1 MVKSKWQAAQNDS
14 ISNRTG
20 LMLMMLVL
28 LLAFAL
34 GANGLNAD
42 VIWIDELASVIF
54 MGVFDPPYSPAQI
67 IESISK
73 YARDH
78 VPLYYFLGAGWA
90 QLAGWSQFSMR
101 LISLFSGVLMIAWLY
116 RFTSDT
122 VNRHTAIVSA
132 LLMSTNVF
140 ASIFFHELRAYTLLL
155 LLAVTHIWCYCRLV
169 SSAGPS
175 KLTWILFVCSAIA
188 MLYTHILGLVALAGL
203 GMIHILM
210 ERGSGQSRAIMFGWG
225 LGILCFSPYLP
236 MLLGGS
242 FALGERSDAL
252 AASELVD
259 PFWLLLTNGSYVLLL
274 PLAPSLVYAVRWKRH
289 PIILRML
296 LFAFF
301 MGLTLLFVNWRFD
314 LIILNRMR
322 YFLLLWIPCMIL
334 LAYGL
339 TSLPRW
345 RAITALFLFLWGIAG
360 YQFGRSIEF
369 LDYVGLIARIQRFP
383 PLHEYVFHLQGK
395 TGHGDYLVGFS
406 ETDNVNRASWRRNFI
421 VDYYLQAQLGI
432 DGGVF
437 METGSKGSTITKR
450 AWEIR
455 RDVKW
460 ILDEHPYFLFTYN
473 PGNKPP
479 NADIA
484 LDIIHE
490 DYIPCKV
497 VVNKPD
503 LLIRRYV
510 HPVMDCDHQPA
521 PIEYDSGFK
530 VIARFARYAPESE
543 VLQILTW
550 WEVANEGLLD
560 EYNVSMQI
568 VTRDWRNLR
577 QEDRHLYELP
587 PWNVIELSTEGLPPG
602 DYRLMMILYHRD
614 TGEKVSGLDL
624 ASGEAGNI
632 LPLLAFT
639 IEPLG

>member
-73 YARDH
+73 HARDH

-90 QLAGWSQFSMR
+90 HLAGWSQFSMR

-383 PLHEYVFHLQGK
+383 PLHEYVSHLQGK
-395 TGHGDYLVGFS
+395 TGHGDYLIGFS
-406 ETDNVNRASWRRNFI
+406 ETDNVNRAGWRRNFI
-421 VDYYLQAQLGI
+421 ADYYLKAQLGI
-432 DGGVF
+432 DGVF
-437 METGSKGSTITKR
+437 IETGSKGSTITKR

-460 ILDEHPYFLFTYN
+460 ILDEHPYFLFAYD

-490 DYIPCKV
+490 DYVPCKV

-503 LLIRRYV
+503 LLIQRYV
-510 HPVMDCDHQPA
+510 HFVMDCDHQPA
-521 PIEYDSGFK
+521 PIVYDNRIK
-530 VIARFARYAPESE
+530 VIDRFARYVPESE
-543 VLQILTW
+543 VLQILIW

-639 IEPLG
+639 IEPPE

>member
-1 MVKSKWQAAQNDS
+1 MAKSKWRAAQNDS
-14 ISNRTG
+14 ISNQTG
-20 LMLMMLVL
+20 LIWMTLVL

-42 VIWIDELASVIF
+42 VIWIDELASVTF
-54 MGVFDPPYSPAQI
+54 MGAFNPPYSPAQI
-67 IESISK
+67 IDSLMTHGP
-73 YARDH
+73 DH
-78 VPLYYFLGAGWA
+78 VPLFFLLGAGWA
-90 QLAGWSQFSMR
+90 HLAGWTQFALR

-155 LLAVTHIWCYCRLV
+155 LLAVTHTWCYCRLA
-169 SSAGPS
+169 SGTRPS
-175 KLTWILFVCSAIA
+175 KLWILFVCSAIA
-188 MLYTHILGLVALAGL
+188 MLYTHILGLVTLAGL

-242 FALGERSDAL
+242 FALGKRSSAL
-252 AASELVD
+252 AASELIE

-274 PLAPSLVYAVRWKRH
+274 PLAPSLVYAVRRKRY
-289 PIILRML
+289 PIMRML

-360 YQFGRSIEF
+360 YQFGRSTEF
-369 LDYVGLIARIQRFP
+369 LDYVGLIADIQRYP
-383 PLHEYVFHLQGK
+383 PLHEYVSHLQGK
-395 TGHGDYLVGFS
+395 TGYGDYLIGFS
-406 ETDNVNRASWRRNFI
+406 ETGRVNRANWRGI
-421 VDYYLQAQLGI
+421 AIADYYLKAQLGGI
-432 DGGVF
+432 DAVF
-437 METGSKGSTITKR
+437 IKTGSKGSTITKR

-460 ILDEHPYFLFTYN
+460 ILDEHPYFLFTYD

-503 LLIRRYV
+503 LLIQRYV

-521 PIEYDSGFK
+521 PMEYGNDIRA
-530 VIARFARYAPESE
+530 VDRFARYVPESE
-543 VLQILTW
+543 ALQILTW
-550 WEVANEGLLD
+550 WEVADEGLLD

-568 VTRDWRNLR
+568 ITPDWRNVR

-587 PWNVIELSTEGLPPG
+587 PWDVIDLSTEGLPPG

-624 ASGEAGNI
+624 ASGEAENI

>member
-1 MVKSKWQAAQNDS
+1 MMRMVKSKRQAAQNDS

-20 LMLMMLVL
+20 LMLMTLVL

-42 VIWIDELASVIF
+42 VIWIDELASVTF
-54 MGVFDPPYSPAQI
+54 MGAFNPPYSPAQLI
-67 IESISK
+67 DSLMTHSQ
-73 YARDH
+73 DQ
-78 VPLYYFLGAGWA
+78 VPLFFLLGAGWA

-132 LLMSTNVF
+132 LLMATNVF

-155 LLAVTHIWCYCRLV
+155 LAVVTHTWCYCRLV

-188 MLYTHILGLVALAGL
+188 MLYSHILGLVALAGL
-203 GMIHILM
+203 GVTHILM

-242 FALGERSDAL
+242 FALGKRSSAL
-252 AASELVD
+252 AASELIE

-274 PLAPSLVYAVRWKRH
+274 PLAPSLVYAVRRKRY
-289 PIILRML
+289 PIMRML

-322 YFLLLWIPCMIL
+322 YFLLLWIPCMVL

-345 RAITALFLFLWGIAG
+345 RVVTALFLFLWGIAG
-360 YQFGRSIEF
+360 YQFGRSTEF
-369 LDYVGLIARIQRFP
+369 LDYVGLIAGIQRYP
-383 PLHEYVFHLQGK
+383 PLHEYVSHLQDK
-395 TGHGDYLVGFS
+395 TGHGDYLIGFS
-406 ETDNVNRASWRRNFI
+406 ETGRVNRANWRGI
-421 VDYYLQAQLGI
+421 AIADYYLKAQLGI
-432 DGGVF
+432 DAVF
-437 METGSKGSTITKR
+437 LHKR
-450 AWEIR
+450 DKQYRLA
-455 RDVKW
+455 RDVRG
-460 ILDEHPYFLFTYN
+460 ILREHPYVLLAHD
-473 PGNKPP
+473 PSDVPP
-479 NADIA
+479 NYIKA
-484 LDIIHE
+484 LETIQE
-490 DYIPCKV
+490 DYIPCAILV
-497 VVNKPD
+497 SEPD
-503 LLIRRYV
+503 LRIQRYV
-510 HPVMDCDHQPA
+510 HSVMDCDHQPA
-521 PIEYDSGFK
+521 PMEYGNDIR
-530 VIARFARYAPESE
+530 VVDRFARYVPESE
-543 VLQILTW
+543 ALQILTG
-550 WEVANEGLLD
+550 WEVADEGLLD

-568 VTRDWRNLR
+568 ITPDWRNVR

-587 PWNVIELSTEGLPPG
+587 PWDVIELSTEGLPPG

-624 ASGEAGNI
+624 TSSETGNL

-639 IEPLG
+639 IESPG

>member
-1 MVKSKWQAAQNDS
+1 MAKSKWRAAQNDS
-14 ISNRTG
+14 ISNQTG
-20 LMLMMLVL
+20 LIWMTLVL

-42 VIWIDELASVIF
+42 VIWIDELASVTF
-54 MGVFDPPYSPAQI
+54 MGAFNPPYSPAQI
-67 IESISK
+67 IDSLMTHGP
-73 YARDH
+73 DH
-78 VPLYYFLGAGWA
+78 VPLFFLLGAGWA
-90 QLAGWSQFSMR
+90 HLAGWTQFALR

-155 LLAVTHIWCYCRLV
+155 LLAVTHTWCYCRLA
-169 SSAGPS
+169 SGTRPS

-188 MLYTHILGLVALAGL
+188 MLYTHILGLVTLAGL

-242 FALGERSDAL
+242 FALGKRWYAL
-252 AASELVD
+252 EASELIE
-259 PFWLLLTNGSYVLLL
+259 PFGLLLTNGSYVLLL

-314 LIILNRMR
+314 LIILDRMR

-369 LDYVGLIARIQRFP
+369 LDYVGLIANIQRYP
-383 PLHEYVFHLQGK
+383 PLHEYVSHLQGK
-395 TGHGDYLVGFS
+395 TGYGDYLIGFS

-421 VDYYLQAQLGI
+421 ADYYLQVQLGI
-432 DGGVF
+432 DGTF
-437 METGSKGSTITKR
+437 LHTSLKR
-450 AWEIR
+450 YRLE
-455 RDVKW
+455 RDVRG
-460 ILDEHPYFLFTYN
+460 ILREHPHVLLAHD
-473 PGNKPP
+473 PSDVPP
-479 NADIA
+479 NYIKA
-484 LDIIHE
+484 LETIQE
-490 DYIPCKV
+490 DYIPCAILV
-497 VVNKPD
+497 SEPD
-503 LLIRRYV
+503 LRIQRYV

-521 PIEYDSGFK
+521 SMEYSNDIRM
-530 VIARFARYAPESE
+530 VDRFARYVSE
-543 VLQILTW
+543 AEALQILTG
-550 WEVANEGLLD
+550 WEVADEGLLD

-568 VTRDWRNLR
+568 ITPDWRNVR

-587 PWNVIELSTEGLPPG
+587 PWNVIDLSTEGLPPG
-602 DYRLMMILYHRD
+602 DYRLMMILYHRS

-624 ASGEAGNI
+624 TSGEAGNL

-639 IEPLG
+639 IESPG